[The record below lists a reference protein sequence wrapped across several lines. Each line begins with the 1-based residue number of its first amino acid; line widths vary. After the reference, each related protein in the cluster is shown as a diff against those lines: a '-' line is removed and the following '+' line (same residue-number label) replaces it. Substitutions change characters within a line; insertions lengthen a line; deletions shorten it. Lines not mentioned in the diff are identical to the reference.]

1 MWHNLNA
8 LIIWLKKKNH
18 WQNILKNLNDPMCH
32 SLNLP
37 RVNILVCI
45 ELIPK
50 YMYKITILIFY
61 NKIFYSSLVT
71 NIVGN
76 LSFVIRFISSY
87 NCCLRLK
94 LNCKW
99 QSHMTIFL
107 RMCVWLTCPQKTQR
121 WVPRWNNERRRKLGH
136 VS

>member
-45 ELIPK
+45 VVMGTHP
-50 YMYKITILIFY
+50 
-61 NKIFYSSLVT
+61 
-71 NIVGN
+71 
-76 LSFVIRFISSY
+76 
-87 NCCLRLK
+87 
-94 LNCKW
+94 
-99 QSHMTIFL
+99 
-107 RMCVWLTCPQKTQR
+107 
-121 WVPRWNNERRRKLGH
+121 
-136 VS
+136 